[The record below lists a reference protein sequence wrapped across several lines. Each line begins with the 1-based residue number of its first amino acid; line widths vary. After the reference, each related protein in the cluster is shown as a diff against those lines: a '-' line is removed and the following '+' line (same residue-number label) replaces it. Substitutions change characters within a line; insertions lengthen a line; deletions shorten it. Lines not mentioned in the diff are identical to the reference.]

1 MDCRSFDLHNP
12 NPMKTILL
20 RGYIPRIAG
29 ISLILH
35 LMVLFSQG
43 QAVFNANF
51 GNINFLAANKVHKV
65 GANGS
70 AAGNVTLYTNVIT
83 IGGQAIDC
91 IVRTVSITNGSFLL
105 PAGAPGGTIPFD
117 YSSATS
123 ATGNQ
128 DRFFSPTFNFNNGGG
143 SCMLKFEFILGGS
156 YNNSTNLGTAVT
168 LQNVRLNTYDI
179 DGNGG
184 TNSNQFNEFGGFSSV
199 TRGTPTNILNTYN
212 TTTGLTKF
220 RSNTA
225 VNSGTVTADA
235 HRVRVEYGQVSQ
247 FEISVGAGAEGPA
260 YFFLDFGSGIAWN
273 GVTTVTT
280 TPVLDLNTTTDGVD
294 NQVTICGDAKRL
306 TNGAGSGNI
315 NLTNSSGNIDELI
328 ISFSTASILNG
339 NFEAFFPKGSNS
351 LVNDSIKLGF
361 SGSSS
366 QSFTLRSV
374 NFVVQKSVSGGISTL
389 RFSKASG
396 TLTTAQTEMLLDSLH
411 YVNTALIPQLSNRT
425 FTVTVRE
432 GSFTTPP
439 ARFIISELCVLTTLP
454 VRWVGVQVKA
464 NNKNQ
469 VFVNWQVSDEINNK
483 GYHVEMSHDGQSWI
497 DIGYVP
503 AKPSTSNQVAYDLTF
518 IKKLTGLTFF
528 RIKQIDIDGK
538 FSYSWVKKLDMAA
551 QDDPFIW
558 PNPVS
563 NAFNLIAK
571 DSNVKIQVV
580 NLGGK
585 VAMTVPLKTGVNQV
599 DVSDLAKGIYMVRY
613 AMGNGEIKIL
623 RMIKQ

>member
-1 MDCRSFDLHNP
+1 
-12 NPMKTILL
+12 MKPILL
-20 RGYIPRIAG
+20 RGYIPRIVG
-29 ISLILH
+29 TSLILH
-35 LMVLFSQG
+35 LMVLFSYG

-51 GNINFLAANKVHKV
+51 GNINFLAANKVHKI
-65 GANGS
+65 GTNGS

-91 IVRTVSITNGSFLL
+91 VVRTSSISNGSFQL
-105 PAGAPGGTIPFD
+105 PSGFAGGTIAFD
-117 YSSATS
+117 YSSATG

-128 DRFFSPTFNFNNGGG
+128 DRFFSPTFNFNGGGG
-143 SCMLKFEFILGGS
+143 SCMLKFEFIRGGS
-156 YNNSTNLGTAVT
+156 YNNGTNLGTPVI

-179 DGNGG
+179 DGNGSS
-184 TNSNQFNEFGGFSSV
+184 NSNQFNEFGGFSSV
-199 TRGTPTNILNTYN
+199 TMGAPTNILNTYN

-220 RSNTA
+220 RSNTP
-225 VNSGTVTADA
+225 VNSVTVTADA

-260 YFFLDFGSGIAWN
+260 YFFLDFGSGLSWS
-273 GVTTVTT
+273 GVTTITT
-280 TPVLDLNTTTDGVD
+280 TPILDLNTITEGLD
-294 NQVTICGDAKRL
+294 NSVTICGDAKRL
-306 TNGAGSGNI
+306 TNGAGSSNI

-339 NFEAFFPKGSNS
+339 NFESFYPKGSNS

-361 SGSSS
+361 GSNSS

-411 YVNTALIPQLSNRT
+411 YVNTALVPQLSNRT

-439 ARFIISELCVLTTLP
+439 AKFILSELCVMVALP
-454 VRWVGVQVKA
+454 VRWIGLQVKA

-483 GYHVEMSHDGQSWI
+483 GYHVEMSYNGQNWME
-497 DIGYVP
+497 IGYVP
-503 AKPSTSNQVAYDLTF
+503 AKANSSSQTAYELTF
-518 IKKLTGLTFF
+518 MKKMTGLTYF
-528 RIKQIDIDGK
+528 RIKQSDLDGK
-538 FSYSWVKKLDMAA
+538 FSYSWVKKLDMTA

-563 NAFNLIAK
+563 NTFNIMAK
-571 DSNVKIQVV
+571 ESNAKIQVM
-580 NLGGK
+580 NFGGK
-585 VAMTVPLKTGVNQV
+585 IELTIPLKTGVNQI
-599 DVSDLAKGIYMVRY
+599 DASGFAAGIYTVRY
-613 AMGNGEIKIL
+613 TMENGEFKTL
-623 RMIKQ
+623 RMIKH